1 MRVFMTGSTGYIG
14 SAVVKALVRK
24 GHQVSGLVRTAERE
38 AMLGALGG
46 TPVRGDLKDPSTYRQ
61 AAAEHDVSVHIA
73 LFDYGPNGIQAD
85 RRATETLLEATQG
98 VGAPRY
104 MLYTSGVL
112 VLGHT
117 GDTPVDERASTAGA
131 VPLVAWRP
139 AHEQLV
145 LAAATETFTTAVI
158 RPGFVYGGGKGI
170 AAGYFESAVD
180 KGAAAYVGDG
190 KNRMALVHRDDLA
203 ELYRLLVEKRAGGM
217 FHGVDGAAPS
227 IAELARAAS
236 GAAGRGGA
244 TRSLPVEEARK
255 TMGSLADALGTDQ
268 VIATRQAPAIGW
280 ATSHRPFVE
289 AAQEMFQEWQ
299 REARGA

>member
-14 SAVVKALVRK
+14 SAVVKALVRR

-38 AMLGALGG
+38 AMLGAVGG
-46 TPVRGDLKDPSTYRQ
+46 TPVRGDLTDPSTYRH

-73 LFDYGPNGIQAD
+73 FDYGPNGVQAD
-85 RRATETLLEATQG
+85 RRATEALLEATR
-98 VGAPRY
+98 GAGASRY

-145 LAAATETFTTAVI
+145 LAAATEMLATAVI
-158 RPGFVYGGGKGI
+158 RPGFVYGGVKGI

-180 KGAAAYVGDG
+180 KGAAVYVGDG

-203 ELYRLLVEKRAGGM
+203 ELYRLLVEKRASGM
-217 FHGVDGAAPS
+217 FHGVDGAASS

-236 GAAGRGGA
+236 EAAGRGGA

-255 TMGSLADALGTDQ
+255 TMGPLADAVGTDQ
-268 VIATRQAPAIGW
+268 VIITHQAPAIGW

-289 AAQEMFQEWQ
+289 AAREMFEEWR